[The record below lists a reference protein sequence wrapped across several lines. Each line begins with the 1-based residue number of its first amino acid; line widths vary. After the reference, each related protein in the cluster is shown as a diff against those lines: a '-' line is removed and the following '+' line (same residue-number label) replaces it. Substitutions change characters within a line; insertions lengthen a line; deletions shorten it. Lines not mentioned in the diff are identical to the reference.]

1 MSIDITM
8 VAAIVLP
15 LVVALVVSFL
25 ATPIVKSFAYKLGA
39 IDVPKDARRMHKV
52 PIPRMGG
59 LAIFLGFIVSM
70 LLFCPLDDQMKGI
83 LLGSV
88 IIVVMG
94 IIDDITPLRASLKF
108 IVQIFAALIPVYY
121 GVQITCISNPN
132 IFSENLYWDFG
143 WLSIPITVVWIVGL
157 TNAVNL
163 IDGLDGLAIGVS
175 TISALTMLVIAILVA
190 EPQVAIVMAALVG
203 ACIGFMPYNMN
214 PAKIFMGDTGST
226 FLGYILACITIQGLF
241 KFYAVISFVVPFLIL
256 GLPIFDTMFAIIRR
270 ISHGQNPMAPDRSH
284 VHHRLIDMGLNQK
297 QAVAVLYVI
306 SAILG
311 LSAVVLA
318 TSGEIRA
325 ILCLLALVIVAL
337 MAARVIFLPHL
348 SDEEK
353 KHLKEHS
360 LREELS
366 ELEKEIRE
374 NNWQMHD
381 EHSDSARQESK
392 NGAKGC
398 TVVHDP
404 AEHPEDEKKA

>member
-1 MSIDITM
+1 MPIEFNMIA
-8 VAAIVLP
+8 VILLP
-15 LVVALVVSFL
+15 LVVALVISFL
-25 ATPIVKSFAYKLGA
+25 STPIVKSFAYKLGA
-39 IDVPKDARRMHKV
+39 IDVPKDERRMHKV

-59 LAIFLGFIVSM
+59 LAIFLGFIISV
-70 LLFCPLDDQMKGI
+70 LLFVEVDDQMKGI

-108 IVQIFAALIPVYY
+108 VIQILAALIPVYY

-132 IFSENLYWDFG
+132 LFSDNPYWNFG
-143 WLSIPITVVWIVGL
+143 WLSIPITVIWIVGL

-175 TISALTMLVIAILVA
+175 SISALTMLAIAILVA
-190 EPQVAIVMAALVG
+190 EPQVAVIMAALVG

-318 TSGEIRA
+318 TSGEIKA
-325 ILCLLALVIVAL
+325 ILCLMALIIVCLIAV
-337 MAARVIFLPHL
+337 RVIFLPHM

-353 KHLKEHS
+353 KHFKEHS
-360 LREELS
+360 LRQELTEIEEEVREEATS
-366 ELEKEIRE
+366 RKEPP
-374 NNWQMHD
+374 
-381 EHSDSARQESK
+381 S
-392 NGAKGC
+392 GAQ
-398 TVVHDP
+398 P
-404 AEHPEDEKKA
+404 AEDEETLAGEGSDTDGSETGGRA

>member
-1 MSIDITM
+1 MPIEFNMIA
-8 VAAIVLP
+8 VILLP
-15 LVVALVVSFL
+15 LVVALVISFL
-25 ATPIVKSFAYKLGA
+25 STPIVKSFAYKLGA
-39 IDVPKDARRMHKV
+39 IDVPKDERRMHKV

-59 LAIFLGFIVSM
+59 LAIFLGFIISV
-70 LLFCPLDDQMKGI
+70 LLFVEVDDQMKGI

-108 IVQIFAALIPVYY
+108 VIQILAALIPVYY

-132 IFSENLYWDFG
+132 LFSDNPYWNFG
-143 WLSIPITVVWIVGL
+143 WLSIPITVIWIVGL

-175 TISALTMLVIAILVA
+175 SISALTMLAIAILVA
-190 EPQVAIVMAALVG
+190 EPQVAVIMAALVG

-297 QAVAVLYVI
+297 QAVAVLYGI

-318 TSGEIRA
+318 TSGEIKA
-325 ILCLLALVIVAL
+325 ILCLMALIIVCLIAV
-337 MAARVIFLPHL
+337 RVIFLPHM

-353 KHLKEHS
+353 KHFKEHS
-360 LREELS
+360 LRQELS
-366 ELEKEIRE
+366 EIEEEVRE
-374 NNWQMHD
+374 D
-381 EHSDSARQESK
+381 AASRREPLS
-392 NGAKGC
+392 GAQ
-398 TVVHDP
+398 P
-404 AEHPEDEKKA
+404 AEDEETLAGEGSDTDGSETGGRA